1 MHDAQIELILAR
13 LTRLERQN
21 RRWKAISTLAVLVCG
36 IVLLVGAGQSAA
48 PHVAGE
54 IRARQFVLVDERGTI
69 LARLGALPHGAI
81 GLGFYDAGRKSRVLL
96 AVDPDGASSLSLIGK
111 EGQSSLLLKAD
122 AAGATGLRLFDKRW
136 KIRASLA
143 TWPDGSP
150 FLQLSDREGKDRA
163 LLGFAELRATTTGEL
178 IKRPE
183 SSLVLMNGDHT
194 VIWRAP

>member
-21 RRWKAISTLAVLVCG
+21 RRWQAVSTLAVLICG
-36 IVLLVGAGQSAA
+36 MVLLVGAGRSEEPNIAK
-48 PHVAGE
+48 E
-54 IRARQFVLVDERGTI
+54 IRARQFVLVDERGTV
-69 LARLGALPHGAI
+69 LARLGALPHGAM
-81 GLGFYDAGRKSRVLL
+81 GLGFYDAGKKSRVLL
-96 AVDPDGASSLSLIGK
+96 AVDPDGASSLSLIGRD
-111 EGQSSLLLKAD
+111 GQSSLLLKAD
-122 AAGATGLRLFDKRW
+122 GEGAAGLRLFDKRW

-150 FLQLSDREGKDRA
+150 FLQLSDRDGKDRA
-163 LLGFAELRATTTGEL
+163 LLGYTETMVTTTGEI

-183 SSLVLMNGDHT
+183 SSLILMNGDHT